1 MTLPI
6 ATLVRERVE
15 SAPVGS
21 FVHTFEL
28 VESLGS
34 RAAVEAALHRLSR
47 SDVPLV
53 PVRRGLYFKGKST
66 RFGRTRPDPLRV
78 GYEIAQARGY
88 TSGVGPA
95 GYSAARALGLTTQ
108 VPASHEIAV
117 PGRAPADLTGVHFTS
132 RSAGARS
139 GLRALEVAVLEI
151 LREWPRYSEGTWET
165 FRARVGELAAQDQV
179 APAAIQRAAH
189 LERHLSARANAD
201 RLMVEIGAPDKA
213 GADVP

>member
-21 FVHTFEL
+21 FVHTFDL

-34 RAAVEAALHRLSR
+34 RVAVEAALHRLSR

-78 GYEIAQARGY
+78 GYEIAHTRGY
-88 TSGVGPA
+88 TSGVGPV

-108 VPASHEIAV
+108 VPARHEIAV

-132 RSAGARS
+132 RSGVGRA
-139 GLRALEVAVLEI
+139 GLRPLEVAVLEI
-151 LREWPRYSEGTWET
+151 LREWPRYAEGTWAT
-165 FRARVGELAAQDQV
+165 FCARVGDLAARGEVDPV
-179 APAAIQRAAH
+179 SIHRAAR
-189 LERHLSARANAD
+189 LERHLGARTHAD
-201 RLMVEIGAPDKA
+201 RLLADIGDDNA
-213 GADVP
+213 GTARR